1 MDTIRNMHELRF
13 SNIYILSN
21 IVYYVLPLTKVIVLV
36 IKAVGCSKFRQ
47 SVSDIFAMHYGD
59 NQRLN
64 MNYFFLEGGRG
75 GEGGVVLFQTK
86 ILITSWLKRWK
97 RKQKN
102 KNTELIS
109 RLKYAQNIFPLKKF
123 HGCFL
128 THIKTARL

>member
-64 MNYFFLEGGRG
+64 MNYFFWGGG
-75 GEGGVVLFQTK
+75 GGGGGLYY
-86 ILITSWLKRWK
+86 
-97 RKQKN
+97 
-102 KNTELIS
+102 S
-109 RLKYAQNIFPLKKF
+109 RLKY
-123 HGCFL
+123 
-128 THIKTARL
+128 